1 MENKLVDKV
10 SRSFSVELP
19 IRETLDQYLDM
30 IIPEVRPWGEDLNE
44 KEHYVS
50 NGGKPWLEFRDDK
63 NFHEAVLHFF
73 NEGGEY
79 LQSIDGNVSRGR
91 WRLLDGSNKIILEMS
106 NRSELYELA
115 FLSSA
120 FFILKKHGYRSDRGG
135 DSDQRQD
142 GDDRGGKKK
151 KGGRPKYFVMGY
163 EPYMI
168 GLEWRDYVE
177 LLFNTYRSQH
187 NTYKTLA
194 IFLVILLAVI
204 ILFSLF

>member
-1 MENKLVDKV
+1 MENKIVDKV

-19 IRETLDQYLDM
+19 ARETLDQYLDL
-30 IIPEVRPWGEDLNE
+30 ILPEVRPWGEDLNE

-50 NGGKPWLEFRDDK
+50 TGGKPWLEIRDDEG
-63 NFHEAVLHFF
+63 FHEAVLHFF

-79 LQSIDGNVSRGR
+79 LQSVEGNVSRGR

-120 FFILKKHGYRSDRGG
+120 FFILKKHGNKNSG
-135 DSDQRQD
+135 
-142 GDDRGGKKK
+142 GGKPG
-151 KGGRPKYFVMGY
+151 KGRRKYFVMGF

-168 GLEWRDYVE
+168 GLEWRDYIE